1 MGVLSPH
8 RTLSSFHRDCQVL
21 ELPRA
26 SRSRGAA
33 GPRTPQLAK
42 VMGQQSWR
50 QKACG
55 SCSLVGE
62 KGEAAK
68 AMREGA
74 WRQQGS
80 ARKGEP
86 WTFFSPKAGR
96 AMRRQEEAQA
106 GGRGKGTVR
115 QQVQRSHTNQG
126 RQDRQDREAAGAA
139 AGAGVMASQVR
150 RKPCGFR
157 REGVCAAA
165 REPHGRGGRDP
176 GGSWEQRATGSVS
189 SVGAGAAG
197 AGGRS

>member
-1 MGVLSPH
+1 MP
-8 RTLSSFHRDCQVL
+8 
-21 ELPRA
+21 ELA
-26 SRSRGAA
+26 E
-33 GPRTPQLAK
+33 
-42 VMGQQSWR
+42 VMGQQSGR

-86 WTFFSPKAGR
+86 RTFFSQKVGR

-106 GGRGKGTVR
+106 GGRGKGMVR
-115 QQVQRSHTNQG
+115 QQVQQSHTNQDCL
-126 RQDRQDREAAGAA
+126 DRQDLKAAGAA
-139 AGAGVMASQVR
+139 AGASVMASQVR
-150 RKPCGFR
+150 SKPCGFR

-165 REPHGRGGRDP
+165 REPRGQGGRDP
-176 GGSWEQRATGSVS
+176 GGSWEQRATGSVRS
-189 SVGAGAAG
+189 IGAGTAG
-197 AGGRS
+197 AEGQVLRTSRS